1 MIREY
6 LTTDVLV
13 THAIARRW
21 IPILQAETKRRQAK
35 TGVEKLAREFVRSAE
50 LEDLFIESSASFR
63 ELFFKR
69 REDKVLER
77 IDKARMPFLA
87 RLVAEY
93 GSVEILLEKDGI
105 LLRRTG
111 SEDLRYSLDSF
122 IDVLYLPLET
132 REKNYTFAVLLDKPV
147 LVTFRLVE
155 YQKREQPVIRVMAR
169 SARELGEDRVRELAY
184 SAIVNSQI
192 FEHVKLLVSKTLLAY
207 SNT

>member
-93 GSVEILLEKDGI
+93 GSVEVLLEKDGI

-132 REKNYTFAVLLDKPV
+132 REKNYTFLLDKPV

-192 FEHVKLLVSKTLLAY
+192 FEHVKLLVSKTLLA
-207 SNT
+207 S